1 VPARLA
7 IGCAALLLVLPTAC
21 GGDGLERFP
30 VESSLVGSTLE
41 QVALR
46 PDGGKRPLLVLLHGR
61 GMEPQALVTDA
72 LRVALDDLG
81 ERAPIVLMAN
91 GGDHS
96 YFHDRRDGRWGSYL
110 LREVIPAA
118 VRRLGADGTRVA
130 IGGFSMGGFGAL
142 DLARLAPR
150 RFCAV
155 GGHSPAIFRAGAE
168 TPVGAFDDAEEF
180 RRHDVFGAARPSL
193 YGHAAVWLDVGNRDP
208 FLEPTRELGKRLAVP
223 VHVWPGDH
231 GPTYFRRHVR
241 DYLRFYA
248 DSLAEEK
255 CRQQTK

>member
-96 YFHDRRDGRWGSYL
+96 YFHDRRDGRW
-110 LREVIPAA
+110 AA
-118 VRRLGADGTRVA
+118 TC
-130 IGGFSMGGFGAL
+130 
-142 DLARLAPR
+142 
-150 RFCAV
+150 CA
-155 GGHSPAIFRAGAE
+155 
-168 TPVGAFDDAEEF
+168 
-180 RRHDVFGAARPSL
+180 
-193 YGHAAVWLDVGNRDP
+193 
-208 FLEPTRELGKRLAVP
+208 K
-223 VHVWPGDH
+223 
-231 GPTYFRRHVR
+231 
-241 DYLRFYA
+241 
-248 DSLAEEK
+248 
-255 CRQQTK
+255 